1 MEFELPTTTN
11 ESVSQPYISINNQT
25 PKTVQNFDLGNIL
38 KKTEDYPIVSHVIV
52 DAQIYPAIKTITTTN
67 YEAKPIYLPAKKYI
81 KKKYKTVPTS
91 SKVVVYPVITTEN
104 YATNAYETASVEI
117 EPATT
122 VIYNAYKEIPAS
134 TISFQVLANP
144 VTKIYPIVVA
154 PSAQTATGYK
164 QVFTIT
170 KKPKFVT
177 TKNVPL
183 KKVKTESLFIPQIP
197 MVIPK
202 TTSLIQIPQPL
213 TQQLYMLSQPSNIP
227 QPDIVSQPMIFKVIP
242 VPLKQSNPE
251 EHFVKNYP
259 LSDRDPRR
267 MAKRNIFPPKSV
279 NNNMNDFRVRTGLE
293 PIVNP
298 VLKQN
303 GFVSEVNTNLP
314 GVNSELPGLYTG
326 LNNGL
331 NTKLNNGLNTGLN
344 TGLNEGLKTGLNE
357 GLNTGLNNGLNQVKY
372 NLTNTSNNLTSGINN
387 PLNNVQNNLNNAT
400 HNYTLN
406 NANRKIFVE
415 NIKDEYNE
423 ILKKLF

>member
-38 KKTEDYPIVSHVIV
+38 TTTEDYPIVSHVIV

-164 QVFTIT
+164 QVFTIA

-227 QPDIVSQPMIFKVIP
+227 QPDIV
-242 VPLKQSNPE
+242 
-251 EHFVKNYP
+251 
-259 LSDRDPRR
+259 LS
-267 MAKRNIFPPKSV
+267 
-279 NNNMNDFRVRTGLE
+279 L
-293 PIVNP
+293 
-298 VLKQN
+298 
-303 GFVSEVNTNLP
+303 
-314 GVNSELPGLYTG
+314 
-326 LNNGL
+326 
-331 NTKLNNGLNTGLN
+331 
-344 TGLNEGLKTGLNE
+344 
-357 GLNTGLNNGLNQVKY
+357 
-372 NLTNTSNNLTSGINN
+372 
-387 PLNNVQNNLNNAT
+387 
-400 HNYTLN
+400 
-406 NANRKIFVE
+406 
-415 NIKDEYNE
+415 
-423 ILKKLF
+423 

>member
-164 QVFTIT
+164 QVFTNT

-183 KKVKTESLFIPQIP
+183 KKVKTKSLFIPQIP

-213 TQQLYMLSQPSNIP
+213 TRQLYMLSQRSNIP
-227 QPDIVSQPMIFKVIP
+227 QPDIASQPMIFEVIP

-251 EHFVKNYP
+251 EHFVKNYS

-267 MAKRNIFPPKSV
+267 MAKRNIFAVKSV
-279 NNNMNDFRVRTGLE
+279 NNNMNDFRARTGLE

-298 VLKQN
+298 VLIQN

-344 TGLNEGLKTGLNE
+344 TGLNEGL
-357 GLNTGLNNGLNQVKY
+357 NTRLNNGLNQVEY

>member
-38 KKTEDYPIVSHVIV
+38 TTTEDYPIVSPVIV
-52 DAQIYPAIKTITTTN
+52 DAQIYPAIETITTTN

-177 TKNVPL
+177 TKIVPL

-242 VPLKQSNPE
+242 VPLNPE

-267 MAKRNIFPPKSV
+267 MAKRNIFPSKSV

-415 NIKDEYNE
+415 NIKDEYSE